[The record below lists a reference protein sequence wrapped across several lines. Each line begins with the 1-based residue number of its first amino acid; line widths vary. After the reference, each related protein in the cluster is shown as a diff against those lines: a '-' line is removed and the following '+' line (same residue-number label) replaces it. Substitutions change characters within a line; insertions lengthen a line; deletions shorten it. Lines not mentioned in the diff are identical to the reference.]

1 MFRKLYGLWYLY
13 KCSSKFLYVLNSKLE
28 VKNYAEIIKKEIRK
42 EKSVYIG

>member
-13 KCSSKFLYVLNSKLE
+13 KYSSKFLYVLNSKLE
-28 VKNYAEIIKKEIRK
+28 VKNYAEVIKKEIRK